1 MNNIAFIG
9 GTGLNNIQGIEITD
23 QVTVDTPYGAP
34 SGAIQSFKYGDHKGV
49 FLARHG
55 QPHQLPPHQINY
67 RANIHALK
75 QLGVSH
81 ILAVNAVGGISTKAA
96 TGQICIPDQLIDY
109 TWGREHTF
117 SQQDADSDLL
127 SVQHIDFSY
136 PFSESLRQ
144 HLITQGKSLSLPI
157 SDSGTY
163 AVTQGPRLETAA
175 EIKKYA
181 QDGCDLV
188 GMTAMPEAALAR
200 EVAIEY
206 ASISLVVNPAA
217 GISDEIITMEDIQ
230 KVVSEGMGKVTDLL
244 LATFNALKSD
254 I

>member
-1 MNNIAFIG
+1 MNKIAFIG
-9 GTGLNNIQGIEITD
+9 GTGLNHIQGIEITE
-23 QVTVDTPYGAP
+23 QVTVETPYGTP
-34 SGAIQSFKYGDHKGV
+34 SGAIQRFKYDDHTGF

-81 ILAVNAVGGISTKAA
+81 ILAVNAVGGISLKAT

-117 SQQDADSDLL
+117 SQQDTGSDLL
-127 SVQHIDFSY
+127 SVQHIDFSF
-136 PFSESLRQ
+136 PFTESLRQ
-144 HLITQGKSLSLPI
+144 QLITQGKALRLPI
-157 SDSGTY
+157 TESGTY

-181 QDGCDLV
+181 QEGCDLV

-200 EVAIEY
+200 ELAMEY

-217 GISDEIITMEDIQ
+217 GTSNRVITMEDIQ
-230 KVVSEGMGKVTDLL
+230 KVVAEGMDKVTLLL
-244 LATFNALKSD
+244 LATFKALHS
-254 I
+254 